1 MEQQSVQNNP
11 LAFEST
17 GRLIAKYSV
26 PSIIAMLVSSLYN
39 IVDQVFIG
47 QGVGMLGN
55 AATNVAFPF
64 VNICIALSLLI
75 GIGGAS
81 NFNLNLGRGE
91 NEKAK
96 SFAGTAISMLIL
108 SGILL
113 SILSLLFLRPI
124 LLAFGS
130 TKQVLPYALTYTRIT
145 ALGFP
150 FLIATNGFC
159 NLIRSDGSPRYSMIC
174 MVTGAIINTCLDPLF
189 IFGFHWGI
197 AGGAA
202 ATVIG
207 QIVSCVMAGAY
218 LTRFQTMK
226 LTKDCLKIKA
236 DNVKSIVSIGIA
248 SFFNQIAMMSV
259 QIALNNTLTY
269 YGAMSSYGSE
279 IPLAC
284 AGVIIK
290 VNAFVMAFAIGIA
303 QGCQPILGFNYGA
316 KLYARVRDTLKK
328 EIIIITVIFSAAFV
342 CFQLLP
348 RQIVSIFGEGSPAYF
363 HFAERYFRIYLFM
376 VFING
381 LQPIISNFFS
391 SIGKAWKGIFLSLTR
406 QILFL
411 LPLILLLPVF
421 LGIDGVMYA
430 GPIADGIAAVVAFF
444 LGRHEFIVMKKLELS
459 SPDLLETDASP
470 VSH

>member
-1 MEQQSVQNNP
+1 MEQQQSVRDNP

-26 PSIIAMLVSSLYN
+26 PSVIAMLVSSLYN
-39 IVDQVFIG
+39 IVDQIFIG

-81 NFNLNLGRGE
+81 NFNLNMGRGE

-96 SFAGTAISMLIL
+96 SFAGTSISLLIL
-108 SGILL
+108 SGLAL
-113 SILSLLFLRPI
+113 SIFSLLFLKPI
-124 LLAFGS
+124 LIAFGS
-130 TKQVLPYALTYTRIT
+130 TKQVFPYALTYTRIT

-159 NLIRSDGSPRYSMIC
+159 NLIRSDGSPRYSMVV
-174 MVTGAIINTCLDPLF
+174 MVTGAVINTCLDPLF

-207 QIVSCVMAGAY
+207 QIVSCVMAAAY
-218 LTRFQTMK
+218 LTRFRTMK
-226 LTKDCLKIKA
+226 LTKDCLKINA
-236 DNVKSIVSIGIA
+236 DNLKAIVSIGIA
-248 SFFNQIAMMSV
+248 SFFNQIAMMAV
-259 QIALNNTLTY
+259 QIALNNTLAY
-269 YGAMSSYGSE
+269 YGALSSYGSD

-316 KLYARVRDTLKK
+316 QLYGRVRDTLKK
-328 EIIIITVIFSAAFV
+328 EIITVTAIFSAAFI
-342 CFQLLP
+342 CFQLIP
-348 RQIVSIFGEGSPAYF
+348 RQIVSIFGKGSAAYF

-381 LQPIISNFFS
+381 LQPIVSNFFS

-411 LPLILLLPVF
+411 LPLILLLPIF

-430 GPIADGIAAVVAFF
+430 GPIADGIAAVTAFF
-444 LGRHEFIVMKKLELS
+444 LGRHEFIQMQKLETSQDS
-459 SPDLLETDASP
+459 SETAAVP
-470 VSH
+470 R

>member
-1 MEQQSVQNNP
+1 MEQQQSVRDNP

-26 PSIIAMLVSSLYN
+26 PSVIAMLVSSLYN
-39 IVDQVFIG
+39 IVDQIFIG

-81 NFNLNLGRGE
+81 NFNLNMGRGE

-96 SFAGTAISMLIL
+96 SYAGTSISLLIL
-108 SGILL
+108 SGLAL
-113 SILSLLFLRPI
+113 SIFSLLFLKPI
-124 LLAFGS
+124 LIAFGS
-130 TKQVLPYALTYTRIT
+130 TKQVFPYALTYTRIT

-159 NLIRSDGSPRYSMIC
+159 NLIRSDGSPRYSMVV
-174 MVTGAIINTCLDPLF
+174 MVTGAVINTCLDPLF

-207 QIVSCVMAGAY
+207 QAVSCVMAAVY
-218 LTRFQTMK
+218 LTRFRTMK

-236 DNVKSIVSIGIA
+236 DNLKDIVSIGIA
-248 SFFNQIAMMSV
+248 SFFNQIAMMAV
-259 QIALNNTLTY
+259 QIALNNTLAY
-269 YGAMSSYGSE
+269 YGALSSYGSD

-316 KLYARVRDTLKK
+316 QLYGRVRDTLKK
-328 EIIIITVIFSAAFV
+328 EIITVTAIFSAAFI
-342 CFQLLP
+342 CFQLIP
-348 RQIVSIFGEGSPAYF
+348 RQIVSIFGEGSAAYF

-381 LQPIISNFFS
+381 LQPIVSNFFS
-391 SIGKAWKGIFLSLTR
+391 SIGKSLKGMLLSLTR

-430 GPIADGIAAVVAFF
+430 GPIADGIAAVTAFF
-444 LGRHEFIVMKKLELS
+444 LGRHEFIQIRKLETSQDS
-459 SPDLLETDASP
+459 SSEAAAAVPR
-470 VSH
+470 

>member
-1 MEQQSVQNNP
+1 MEQQHSVQDNP

-26 PSIIAMLVSSLYN
+26 PSVIAMLVSSLYN
-39 IVDQVFIG
+39 IVDQIFIG

-64 VNICIALSLLI
+64 VNVCIALSLLI

-81 NFNLNLGRGE
+81 NFNLNMGRGK

-96 SFAGTAISMLIL
+96 SFAGTSISLLIL
-108 SGILL
+108 SGLAL
-113 SILSLLFLRPI
+113 SIFSLLFLKPI
-124 LLAFGS
+124 LIAFGS
-130 TKQVLPYALTYTRIT
+130 TKQVFPYALTYTRIT

-159 NLIRSDGSPRYSMIC
+159 NLIRSDGSPRYSMVVI
-174 MVTGAIINTCLDPLF
+174 VTGAVINTCLDPLF

-207 QIVSCVMAGAY
+207 QAVSCVMAAVY
-218 LTRFQTMK
+218 LTRFRTMK

-236 DNVKSIVSIGIA
+236 DNLKDIVSIGIA
-248 SFFNQIAMMSV
+248 SFFNQIAMMAV
-259 QIALNNTLTY
+259 QIALNNTLAY
-269 YGAMSSYGSE
+269 YGALSSYGSD

-316 KLYARVRDTLKK
+316 QLYGRVRDTLKK
-328 EIIIITVIFSAAFV
+328 EIITVTAIFSAAFI
-342 CFQLLP
+342 CFQLIP
-348 RQIVSIFGEGSPAYF
+348 RQIVSIFGEGSAAYF

-381 LQPIISNFFS
+381 LQPIVSNFFS
-391 SIGKAWKGIFLSLTR
+391 SIGKSLKGMFLSLTR

-430 GPIADGIAAVVAFF
+430 GPIADGIAAVTAFF
-444 LGRHEFIVMKKLELS
+444 LGRHEFIQIRKLETSQDS
-459 SPDLLETDASP
+459 SSEAAAAVPR
-470 VSH
+470 